1 MSIINSEIALL
12 NFYRAS
18 ELHGG
23 LILGQV
29 VRRATDP
36 RVILTLTRQSAEE
49 LTHALL
55 LTEAI
60 IAIGGSPAPV
70 RSTWQTRYAEA
81 AGAPRTMLEVMAMT
95 QNVERRVH
103 RHFTIH
109 LGIAGIH
116 PAVAATLRRISDDER
131 VHLSWVKAWLEE
143 QSKEHGHEVRD
154 GLRRYALADQR
165 VNGSLAIE
173 YGQKGAA

>member
-60 IAIGGSPAPV
+60 ITIGGSPAPV
-70 RSTWQTRYAEA
+70 RSTWQTRYAQA
-81 AGAPRTMLEVMAMT
+81 VGAPGTLLEVLAMT
-95 QNVERRVH
+95 QIVERCVY
-103 RHFTIH
+103 RHFTLH
-109 LGIAGIH
+109 LGTAGIH

-131 VHLSWVKAWLEE
+131 VHLSWIKAWLDE
-143 QSKEHGHEVRD
+143 QSKDHGHQVREV
-154 GLRRYALADQR
+154 LRRYALADQR
-165 VNGSLAIE
+165 MNGSLAIE
-173 YGQKGAA
+173 YGRKGAA